1 MEAWKA
7 ILCPAETA
15 LHKEDPGLGLVCL
28 NSEAGQN
35 ICSPGYSVAGKMQNI
50 HCTSTEAKLRVYVN
64 QYKQKLTET
73 CYLTYIN

>member
-1 MEAWKA
+1 MTVRMEAWKA

-35 ICSPGYSVAGKMQNI
+35 ICSPGYSGR
-50 HCTSTEAKLRVYVN
+50 EDAKHPLHEHRSKIEV
-64 QYKQKLTET
+64 L
-73 CYLTYIN
+73 C